1 MTKIHAAVCAMLS
14 DVEEIKKTRDNK
26 QQGYKFRGID
36 DVYNAVHPL
45 LAKHKVFPACE
56 IAEQKTSERETKAGG
71 TLFCVHLKAKYTFFA
86 DDGSS
91 IATEALGEGMDS
103 ADKASN
109 KAMSSAY
116 KYALFQLLCIPT
128 EAVDSEE
135 DSYEVKPEKRQA
147 DRIAAEHGMTTG
159 DKVPKPP
166 YPTALAAIDRLD
178 SVDKAVKLAEWCEK
192 EHVARRLE
200 AKQHD
205 ELARKI
211 ADKLPEICEC
221 EADYLDADKLL
232 LSFISRMRISDPE
245 GTTLRIR
252 LSDAKDAKLGAAA

>member
-1 MTKIHAAVCAMLS
+1 MSKVHEAVCAMLA

-56 IAEQKTSERETKAGG
+56 ILDKTTSERETKAGG
-71 TLFCVHLKAKYTFFA
+71 TLFCVQIKSKYTFYA

-91 IATEALGEGMDS
+91 ISTEAIGEGMDS

-128 EAVDSEE
+128 EAVDSEN
-135 DSYEVKPEKRQA
+135 DNYEVAPQRKAQE
-147 DRIAAEHGMTTG
+147 IAKQHGMTTG
-159 DKVPKPP
+159 DQIKPPANFDSMLGKVPTLDSLDRLKK
-166 YPTALAAIDRLD
+166 ALAWVEGELVAKHVTAAQAETFCL
-178 SVDKAVKLAEWCEK
+178 ALAER
-192 EHVARRLE
+192 AI
-200 AKQHD
+200 
-205 ELARKI
+205 ELCNELPDYEQ
-211 ADKLPEICEC
+211 ADALIRDMGGK
-221 EADYLDADKLL
+221 
-232 LSFISRMRISDPE
+232 MRIHDAKSME
-245 GTTLRIR
+245 LRVK

>member
-1 MTKIHAAVCAMLS
+1 MTKIHSAVCAMLS
-14 DVEEIKKTRDNK
+14 DVEEIRKTRDNK

-56 IAEQKTSERETKAGG
+56 ILEQKTSERETKAGG

-135 DSYEVKPEKRQA
+135 DSYEVKPAKRQA
-147 DRIAAEHGMTTG
+147 DKIAAEHGMTTG

-166 YPTALAAIDRLD
+166 YPTALAAIDRLAT
-178 SVDKAVKLAEWCEK
+178 VENAAKLADWCEK
-192 EHVARRLE
+192 EHISKRLE
-200 AKQHD
+200 PAQHD
-205 ELARKI
+205 ELAAKI
-211 ADKLPEICEC
+211 ADKLIEICQS
-221 EADYLDADKLL
+221 EADYEGADKIIRA
-232 LSFISRMRISDPE
+232 FIAKQRIHDTE
-245 GTTLRIR
+245 GTALRVK
-252 LSDAKDAKLGAAA
+252 LADAKDAKLVQVA